1 MTRLLPVLLL
11 AICIAAPVYI
21 ALRYIG
27 QAIERIVL

>member
-1 MTRLLPVLLL
+1 MSRLIPVLLL
-11 AICIAAPVYI
+11 ALCIAAPAYI